1 MKKRRFLVI
10 EANGA
15 GEKEIA
21 RRKKIAEQFGKIRTK
36 SELKKM
42 AELAERFK

>member
-21 RRKKIAEQFGKIRTK
+21 RRKKIT
-36 SELKKM
+36 
-42 AELAERFK
+42 ELAERFK